1 MTTRRNWQPLL
12 LTLRLLGSGGLLAF
26 LVWRAHPASIWAV
39 WRRANPR
46 LLVLAVALQIACV
59 FVSAFKWSV
68 LLRANNARQPYH
80 WLARIYFVGQFANNF
95 LPTSVGGDAMRV
107 LALGRRSGNYARAS
121 ASVFMERLTGFLA
134 LSLIAIGAIVLTT
147 TDRFGLRLDTSPALA
162 WTTTGFALAAL
173 AAAAM
178 AFASPW
184 LLRRYHRLLPRLTR
198 QPLRRITEALGEYA
212 DNPAALVIVMLLSLL
227 FHATWISMHV
237 VSGMALGIDA
247 PLLIYALM
255 VPLTDIIGLAPIFVN
270 NVGAR
275 DLVFT
280 VYLRQVGVPEA
291 TALALAFT
299 AFSIRL
305 AVSSIGGLVLLF
317 GGATTGPARATNAE
331 ATDAEAGI
339 APGEAKALAAP
350 ALRPNEGKPLE

>member
-1 MTTRRNWQPLL
+1 MRRNWQPLL
-12 LTLRLLGSGGLLAF
+12 LMLRLLGSGGLLAF
-26 LVWRAHPASIWAV
+26 LVWRANPASIWAV
-39 WRRANPR
+39 WRRANLR
-46 LLVLAVALQIACV
+46 LLVLAAGLQVLCV
-59 FVSAFKWSV
+59 FISAFKWSV

-80 WLARIYFVGQFANNF
+80 WLVRIYFVGQFANNF

-134 LSLIAIGAIVLTT
+134 LSLIAIGAIVVTT

-162 WTTTGFALAAL
+162 LTTTGFALAAL

-198 QPLRRITEALGEYA
+198 QPLRRIAEALGEYA
-212 DNPAALVIVMLLSLL
+212 DNPGALGIVMLLSLL
-227 FHATWISMHV
+227 FHATWIGMHV
-237 VSGMALGIDA
+237 VSGMALGIEA

-291 TALALAFT
+291 SALALAFT

-317 GGATTGPARATNAE
+317 GGAATGPARVADAE
-331 ATDAEAGI
+331 AIDAEAGI
-339 APGEAKALAAP
+339 APAEAEAVAAP
-350 ALRPNEGKPLE
+350 VLRPNERNLSE

>member
-12 LTLRLLGSGGLLAF
+12 LILRLLGSGGLLAF
-26 LVWRAHPASIWAV
+26 LVWRANPASIWAT

-46 LLVLAVALQIACV
+46 LLALAAAIQVMCVLI
-59 FVSAFKWSV
+59 SAFKWSV
-68 LLRANNARQPYH
+68 LLRANNARQPYR

-134 LSLIAIGAIVLTT
+134 LSAIALGAMVVTT
-147 TDRFGLRLDTSPALA
+147 TDRFGLRLKTAPALA

-173 AAAAM
+173 AAATL

-184 LLRRYHRLLPRLTR
+184 LLRRYHRLLPGLAR
-198 QPLRRITEALGEYA
+198 QPLGRIAEALGEYA
-212 DNPAALVIVMLLSLL
+212 DNPGTLVTVMLLSLL
-227 FHATWISMHV
+227 FHATWIGMHL
-237 VSGMALGIDA
+237 VSGLALGIDA
-247 PLLIYALM
+247 PPLIYALM

-275 DLVFT
+275 DLVFS

-291 TALALAFT
+291 SALALAFT

-317 GGATTGPARATNAE
+317 GGAASGPAHAS
-331 ATDAEAGI
+331 DAEVNATERGI
-339 APGEAKALAAP
+339 ASHPE
-350 ALRPNEGKPLE
+350 R